1 MVSWATK
8 AVSGRTGYASMGKLA
23 ASVPLIAIGVWW
35 AVRMSSVMSDAA
47 ASHPNMAQTK
57 TGGTAKIAIEVTEAA
72 KGGELRGKILK
83 EKSKEVYAR
92 TGDHIS
98 VHPNAETK
106 CVMGKA
112 KDVHAGAVAH
122 VTGVMQ
128 EDRSVAAQ
136 QIVIL
141 TGYVKVE

>member
-1 MVSWATK
+1 MVSRVTQ
-8 AVSGRTGYASMGKLA
+8 AVSGRKGYASMGKLA
-23 ASVPLIAIGVWW
+23 ASVLLIAIGVWW

-47 ASHPNMAQTK
+47 ASNPNVAQTK
-57 TGGTAKIAIEVTEAA
+57 TGETTKIVIEVTEAA
-72 KGGELRGKILK
+72 RDGEIRGKVLK
-83 EKSKEVYAR
+83 EKSKEVYTR
-92 TGDHIS
+92 TGDQIG

-106 CVMGKA
+106 YVMGKA
-112 KDVHAGAVAH
+112 KDVHAGAVVH

-128 EDRSVAAQ
+128 EDRNVTAQ

>member
-1 MVSWATK
+1 MVPRATK

-23 ASVPLIAIGVWW
+23 ASVLLIAIGVWW
-35 AVRMSSVMSDAA
+35 AVRMSSVMSDVA
-47 ASHPNMAQTK
+47 ASNPNMAQTK
-57 TGGTAKIAIEVTEAA
+57 TGGTANILIEVTEA

-92 TGDHIS
+92 TGDQIS

-106 CVMGKA
+106 YVMGKA
-112 KDVHAGAVAH
+112 KDVQAGAVAH